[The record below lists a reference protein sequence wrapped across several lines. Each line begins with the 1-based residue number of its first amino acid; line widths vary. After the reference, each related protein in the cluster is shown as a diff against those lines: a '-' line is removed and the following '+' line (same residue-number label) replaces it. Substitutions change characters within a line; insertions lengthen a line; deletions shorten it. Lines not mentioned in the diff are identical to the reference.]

1 MTERPNIILCTCDQ
15 LRAFE
20 TGCYGNEFIVTPNI
34 DRLASEGVRFEQ
46 AVTNFPV
53 CMAARSVLLSG
64 QCNRTCTGGIANVEF
79 TSFEGNHE
87 LPEYPFPGRPHLKDT
102 TLPEM
107 LQAAGYDTAV
117 IGKWHIHSWPHDIG
131 FDYYLIP
138 RVHHCHTGQ
147 HYTENGDPEFVPSGY
162 SVDFEADRVESFFK
176 EKTDQEKPFFLYYN
190 ISPPHCPM
198 SDAPERY
205 TTMYDPEAVPLR
217 ENVNPELRLKNQ
229 DHWFKVYCWDFRYY
243 KFHLPYTEKLPQNFT
258 IRDVTALYYGMTTW
272 VDDTVGRM
280 LAALESA
287 GLAENT
293 IVIFTSDYGDNLG
306 SHGMVQKNTPNE
318 ESLRVPYII
327 RWPAKLA
334 TNKVDHTN
342 VISHVDIMPTLL
354 SLLDYPIPDHIDG
367 RDFKSMLKDVGGS
380 SDTNSHAYFET
391 SEGAGIRTTDRLCFI
406 PYDDAHSAK
415 EIRSN
420 TRKLAETPAQFY
432 NLTNDPYEQ
441 DNLAGADRE
450 QEEQTRLIRMVHD
463 WNKHVPWM
471 HQSK

>member
-64 QCNRTCTGGIANVEF
+64 QYNRTCTGGIANVEF

-162 SVDFEADRVESFFK
+162 SVDFEADRVESFF
-176 EKTDQEKPFFLYYN
+176 LYYN

-243 KFHLPYTEKLPQNFT
+243 KFHLPYTEKLPQNLT